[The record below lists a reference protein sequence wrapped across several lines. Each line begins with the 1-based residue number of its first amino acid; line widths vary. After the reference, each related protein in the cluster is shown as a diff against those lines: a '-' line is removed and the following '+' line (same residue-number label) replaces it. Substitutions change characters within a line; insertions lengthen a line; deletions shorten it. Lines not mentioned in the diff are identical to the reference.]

1 MLEVPMKEK
10 NDNEIVIPDVSSET
24 MEHFLSFL
32 YSGRFQSDTWIQRIP
47 SLTYVAE
54 KVWDKNIAYS

>member
-1 MLEVPMKEK
+1 MKEK
-10 NDNEIVIPDVSSET
+10 NGNEIVISDVSSET

-32 YSGRFQSDTWIQRIP
+32 YCGRFQSDTWIQRIP

-54 KVWDKNIAYS
+54 KVRDLKIA